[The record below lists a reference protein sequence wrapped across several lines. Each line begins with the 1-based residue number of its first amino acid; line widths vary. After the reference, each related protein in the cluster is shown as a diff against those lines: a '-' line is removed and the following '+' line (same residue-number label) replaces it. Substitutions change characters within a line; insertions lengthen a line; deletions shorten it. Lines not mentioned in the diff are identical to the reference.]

1 MYAGQPGFCLPDKD
15 AERIS
20 LERDSRFVSYDRMV
34 MELMVGRRD
43 LHLNSRSE
51 PQ

>member
-1 MYAGQPGFCLPDKD
+1 MCPWQPGFCIPDKD
-15 AERIS
+15 VERIS

-43 LHLNSRSE
+43 LQLNGGSE
-51 PQ
+51 LQ